1 MIGAI
6 SMVIIPD
13 SVKAFPPTSARLAA
27 NIARSARCWE
37 SLPALSPVPGYNLLA
52 P

>member
-1 MIGAI
+1 MLF
-6 SMVIIPD
+6 SPD

-37 SLPALSPVPGYNLLA
+37 TLPALPSVPFILFVEEII
-52 P
+52 